1 MDPTYI
7 DNIFSFL
14 SQIVFSNVNLKKGIL
29 QVKFLPK
36 KDPKSK
42 KKFKNEFLL
51 ENSSIGRFL
60 L

>member
-14 SQIVFSNVNLKKGIL
+14 SQIVFSNMNLKKGTFYSQI
-29 QVKFLPK
+29 FAK
-36 KDPKSK
+36 KRSQIQ